1 MRHFLV
7 IIHDSKIQHYF
18 TNAIQKLAAT
28 QNSYVWI
35 AIDPSAQPLI
45 PYNWSK
51 LELAV
56 TKRNPI
62 FCKKPFDNIDVNEI
76 IKVNEN
82 IGWMESSNQREVD
95 WILLEDATIDI
106 TKYKERAKKGFVA
119 LQFSYEKIIQES
131 LNEPFVT
138 IKFLYKY
145 SALSSW
151 KSFYK
156 PIAVE
161 KGLKNNCDKALWYFS
176 IFLPQ
181 LLFLDFNIENNK
193 INELKKNSKIA
204 VQLAI
209 ISYQIRLLGISL
221 KRKLQSKS
229 FNWKIAFEKNDKLFF
244 LNQPDKS
251 FWADPFFIEHE
262 GLKVVFFEELDI
274 NGKGVIAALTIDD
287 HFEIIEKQVIID
299 EKFHLSFPNV
309 FFENNQL
316 YMIPE
321 SSANNKVLIYQC
333 DVFPFQ
339 WSLKQTV
346 LDNTKL
352 IDAVWFKQNDIYWIF
367 ANKIED
373 FEYDNNE
380 RLYLYSTH
388 DLISGNWQS
397 HPINPIVCDKTTAR
411 NAGKIIFEN
420 NKIIRVSQNCKDS
433 YGATLTFSKI
443 EEISPNTYIEK
454 LIKTKNTIKPFCGN
468 HSWNEATDGFM
479 ITDYLTKE

>member
-7 IIHDSKIQHYF
+7 ITHDSKIQHYF
-18 TNAIQKLAAT
+18 AQSIQKLAAT

-35 AIDPSAQPLI
+35 SIEPNAQPLK
-45 PYNWSK
+45 PYKWSK

-62 FCKKPFDNIDVNEI
+62 FHKNPFEHIDVNQI
-76 IKVNEN
+76 ISLNEN

-95 WILLEDATIDI
+95 WILLEDATIDV
-106 TKYKERAKKGFVA
+106 TKYKERTKKGFVA

-138 IKFLYKY
+138 INFLYKY

-161 KGLKNNCDKALWYFS
+161 KGLKNNCDKALLYFS

-181 LLFLDFNIENNK
+181 LLFLDFNIVQNNIYKFKKKSK
-193 INELKKNSKIA
+193 INT
-204 VQLAI
+204 QLDI
-209 ISYQIRLLGISL
+209 IINQMQLLGTSL
-221 KRKLQSKS
+221 KRKLQSNS
-229 FNWKIAFEKNDKLFF
+229 LNWKIAFEKNDKLLF

-274 NGKGVIAALTIDD
+274 NGKGVIAALILDD
-287 HFEIIEKQVIID
+287 HFEIIEKQVVID

-321 SSANNKVLIYQC
+321 SSSNSKVLVYQC
-333 DVFPFQ
+333 DEFPFQ

-346 LDNTKL
+346 LENTKL
-352 IDAVWFKQNDIYWIF
+352 IDMVWFKQNDIYWIF

-388 DLISGNWQS
+388 DLMSGNWQS
-397 HPINPIVCDKTTAR
+397 HPLNPIVCDKTTAR

-420 NKIIRVSQNCKDS
+420 NKIIRVGQNCTEF
-433 YGATLTFSKI
+433 YGANLTFNEI
-443 EEISPNTYIEK
+443 IEISSNSYKEK
-454 LIKTKNTIKPFCGN
+454 VLKINSTIKPYCGN
-468 HSWNEATDGFM
+468 HSWNEAADGFM
-479 ITDYLTKE
+479 ITDYLIKE